1 MADLGGAP
9 ALPQPSDALVRDGGA
24 PLAQAGYACDSRR
37 TVVGSAQHDAAADR
51 RPKRRRQLSVKDVG
65 RTGMAESTRRKPI
78 LSALAFNAA
87 LLCAFFSA
95 MLSVTT
101 YVPAAERSGLSW
113 SCGLAA
119 MAVGLVGLGWS
130 RMPGG
135 LRFLGVGVVLLAAL
149 GGLYAAS
156 RLLG

>member
-1 MADLGGAP
+1 M
-9 ALPQPSDALVRDGGA
+9 V
-24 PLAQAGYACDSRR
+24 
-37 TVVGSAQHDAAADR
+37 
-51 RPKRRRQLSVKDVG
+51 
-65 RTGMAESTRRKPI
+65 ESTRRKPI

-87 LLCAFFSA
+87 LLGAFFSA

-119 MAVGLVGLGWS
+119 MAVGLVGLSWS